1 MDYKNMQEAINDV
14 SVDHVVSLNTGQAL
28 KKYKESENMDADAFY
43 GEYLKAEDVKQ
54 DINVIIESAKLE
66 TIDGDQKIVL
76 CLVGFNKRLVLNKTN
91 KDRLKEQFGTSETD
105 QWLTKGFTLGRENV
119 QYKGEEVPA
128 LRVKKQEVAA

>member
-1 MDYKNMQEAINDV
+1 
-14 SVDHVVSLNTGQAL
+14 
-28 KKYKESENMDADAFY
+28 MDADAFY

-54 DINVIIESAKLE
+54 EIDVTIESVKLE

-76 CLVGFNKRLVLNKTN
+76 GLVGFNKRLVLNKTN

-105 QWLTKGFTLGRENV
+105 QWITKGFILGKENV

-128 LRVKKQEVAA
+128 LRVKKQEEGA